1 MMKTMA
7 IPISIAS
14 EEESSRSVF
23 STVHVIFGTRVK
35 NDPLGR
41 VTHSDSTYHLTS
53 GKLLHKFHFRTF
65 ILLFLNLFYATMLR

>member
-41 VTHSDSTYHLTS
+41 VTHSDSTYHLIRVENYFTNS
-53 GKLLHKFHFRTF
+53 IFAPS
-65 ILLFLNLFYATMLR
+65 FYYF